1 MLGRKHY
8 NRILRKNEIQ
18 IAHVLLFF
26 DSHSLL
32 RLLPAIANAENGF
45 FFHFR
50 EWHTRLTST
59 PPPLLA
65 PPLQAETTANI
76 FIFIATLNLTN
87 FEQVSDGPHR
97 SNRRRKTAYKKN
109 M

>member
-1 MLGRKHY
+1 M
-8 NRILRKNEIQ
+8 
-18 IAHVLLFF
+18 AHAT
-26 DSHSLL
+26 DQ
-32 RLLPAIANAENGF
+32 
-45 FFHFR
+45 
-50 EWHTRLTST
+50 HTTTITST
-59 PPPLLA
+59 TPL
-65 PPLQAETTANI
+65 AETTANI